1 MFSRLHSLW
10 QTPQRVSVRRATVL
24 GGLATLILVLAATE
38 LFLVED
44 WPRFVHVS
52 ALVLVSLT
60 TLAIALG
67 SVLPEERVG
76 KALRDAAVPL
86 GLLMFG
92 SSFAVIARHRDRPE
106 DDVRI
111 VALIIT
117 LVGAVAMHLTRR
129 K

>member
-76 KALRDAAVPL
+76 
-86 GLLMFG
+86 
-92 SSFAVIARHRDRPE
+92 SSFAVIAMHRDRPE